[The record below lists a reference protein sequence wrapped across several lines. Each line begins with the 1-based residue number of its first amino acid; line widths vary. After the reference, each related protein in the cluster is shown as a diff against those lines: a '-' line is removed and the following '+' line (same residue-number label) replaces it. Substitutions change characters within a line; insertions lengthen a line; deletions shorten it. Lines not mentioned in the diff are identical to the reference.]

1 MNKNNNTNLI
11 LAIAL
16 SFLFIALYSYFFQK
30 PNKTTT
36 QTTKQETTNN
46 HTATNPN
53 APNAFNA
60 TQTIPQENLLS
71 AISFEHARIEIDSLG
86 RIKQVYLKDKKYLT
100 PKQKGFLEHV
110 SHLFNPKANPQT
122 PLKELPL
129 LAADKLKPL
138 EVRFLD

>member
-1 MNKNNNTNLI
+1 MDKNNNNNLRLI

-46 HTATNPN
+46 HTTTSPN
-53 APNAFNA
+53 APNTQHFSV

-71 AISFEHARIEIDSLG
+71 TISFEHARIEIDFLG

-110 SHLFNPKANPQT
+110 GHLFNPKENVVT
-122 PLKELPL
+122 P
-129 LAADKLKPL
+129 
-138 EVRFLD
+138 

>member
-1 MNKNNNTNLI
+1 MDKNNNNNLRLI

-36 QTTKQETTNN
+36 ETTKQETTNN
-46 HTATNPN
+46 HTATSPN
-53 APNAFNA
+53 VPNAFNA

-71 AISFEHARIEIDSLG
+71 TISFEHARIEIDSLG

-100 PKQKGFLEHV
+100 PKEKGFLEHV
-110 SHLFNPKANPQT
+110 SHLFSSKENSQP
-122 PLKELPL
+122 PLKELP
-129 LAADKLKPL
+129 PFSG
-138 EVRFLD
+138 R

>member
-1 MNKNNNTNLI
+1 MDKNNNTNLI

-46 HTATNPN
+46 HTATGPN
-53 APNAFNA
+53 APNAFSA

-71 AISFEHARIEIDSLG
+71 TIS
-86 RIKQVYLKDKKYLT
+86 
-100 PKQKGFLEHV
+100 
-110 SHLFNPKANPQT
+110 
-122 PLKELPL
+122 
-129 LAADKLKPL
+129 
-138 EVRFLD
+138 

>member
-1 MNKNNNTNLI
+1 MNKNNNNNLRLI

-16 SFLFIALYSYFFQK
+16 SFLFIAIYSYFFQK

-46 HTATNPN
+46 HTTTSPN

-71 AISFEHARIEIDSLG
+71 AISFEHAKIEIDSLG

-110 SHLFNPKANPQT
+110 SHLFNPKANPQ
-122 PLKELPL
+122 PP
-129 LAADKLKPL
+129 
-138 EVRFLD
+138 

>member
-1 MNKNNNTNLI
+1 MDRNNNNNLRLI

-46 HTATNPN
+46 HTATSPN
-53 APNAFNA
+53 APNAQHFSV
-60 TQTIPQENLLS
+60 TQTIPQESLLS
-71 AISFEHARIEIDSLG
+71 TISFEHARIEIDFLG

-100 PKQKGFLEHV
+100 PKQKGFLEHKNYL
-110 SHLFNPKANPQT
+110 SS
-122 PLKELPL
+122 KEKREP
-129 LAADKLKPL
+129 P
-138 EVRFLD
+138 